1 MINDLKKRWE
11 IQKNWQLIYPFLGII
26 GLLLSGYILAKG
38 ILKSFSPDNL
48 ILLFFLTLLVSYGI
62 LNVTL
67 KIFNK
72 LASKWNV
79 TYRWELIA
87 IFLVFAITGSTAAKI
102 SGPILEALDLKEMIS
117 NSFLFW
123 TIRILLIFPIYQVML
138 VLVGWLFGQFDFF
151 WAFEKKMLKRMGF
164 KRFFNE

>member
-1 MINDLKKRWE
+1 MNDFKIKWE
-11 IQKNWQLIYPFLGII
+11 IQKDWQLIYPFLGII
-26 GLLLSGYILAKG
+26 GLLLSGYALARA
-38 ILKSFSPDNL
+38 ILKSFSPDNV
-48 ILLFFLTLLVSYGI
+48 ILLAFLTLLLGYAI

-67 KIFNK
+67 KLFKK
-72 LASKWNV
+72 LATKWNV

-102 SGPILEALDLKEMIS
+102 SGPILDAINLKELIS

-123 TIRILLIFPIYQVML
+123 SIRILIIFPIYQVML
-138 VLVGWLFGQFDFF
+138 VIVGWLFGQFDFF